1 MLSEDLYTLFCYHTI
16 DPCWQTWAWSWPR
29 SNHTQCHQAQQFF
42 NQWWPQSALTNAFYT
57 LCYRVGATQAWTT
70 LQGLLGV
77 TATGALDQATF
88 QALLSN
94 NNHALLAQQL
104 LASITTPLS
113 GK

>member
-1 MLSEDLYTLFCYHTI
+1 MLADMGMVMDIMDMGMGMAT
-16 DPCWQTWAWSWPR
+16 
-29 SNHTQCHQAQQFF
+29 
-42 NQWWPQSALTNAFYT
+42 
-57 LCYRVGATQAWTT
+57 VGATQAWTT

-104 LASITTPLS
+104 LAVITTPLS

>member
-1 MLSEDLYTLFCYHTI
+1 
-16 DPCWQTWAWSWPR
+16 

>member
-16 DPCWQTWAWSWPR
+16 DPCWQTWAWSWTSWTWAWAWPR
-29 SNHTQCHQAQQFF
+29 
-42 NQWWPQSALTNAFYT
+42 WY
-57 LCYRVGATQAWTT
+57 V
-70 LQGLLGV
+70 
-77 TATGALDQATF
+77 GALDQATF